1 MKPAV
6 RIIAVVVGLG
16 VVGFVGWRLLGP
28 EGRRPHRLSGYVEGE
43 TLYIGA
49 SSAGPVSL
57 VAVQRGDR
65 VQAGQPLFA
74 LDAAQLTAAR
84 DQAAAQAAVAEAQ
97 LRDAEKGQRPQE
109 LAVYDAERAA
119 AQAQV
124 RQAQADYDRIAPL
137 VRKDIYASA
146 KLDQARAALDTARAN
161 AATVARRKDVGT
173 LGARPDA
180 VSAARAAVA
189 SAREALAATQ
199 SRLDQISPRAPA
211 AARVQDVFYQ
221 PGEWTA
227 ANQPVV
233 ALLPDDRVRLRFFV
247 PEGDVA
253 RYRVGASVRFSCD
266 GCGAERAAR
275 INYVSPRPE
284 FTPPV
289 IYSREA
295 RQRLVFLVEARP
307 DAGAPLAPGQ
317 PVDIAPLEAGSRESG
332 R

>member
-6 RIIAVVVGLG
+6 RIVAVVAGVGL
-16 VVGFVGWRLLGP
+16 VGFLGWRLLGP
-28 EGRRPHRLSGYVEGE
+28 DAHRPHRLSGYVEGE
-43 TLYIGA
+43 TLYVGA
-49 SSAGPVSL
+49 ANAGLVST

-65 VQAGQPLFA
+65 VRAGQPLFA

-84 DQAAAQAAVAEAQ
+84 DQAAAQVAIAQAQ
-97 LRDAEKGQRPQE
+97 LRDAQKGQRPQE

-124 RQAQADYDRIAPL
+124 RQAQADYNRIAPL
-137 VRKDIYASA
+137 VAKGIYAPA
-146 KLDQARAALDTARAN
+146 RLDQVKAALDTARAN
-161 AATVARRKDVGT
+161 AAAVARRKNVGE
-173 LGARPDA
+173 LGQRPDA
-180 VSAARAAVA
+180 VNAAQNAVA
-189 SAREALAATQ
+189 SARETLAAAQ
-199 SRLDQISPRAPA
+199 NRLDQISPKAPA

-233 ALLPDDRVRLRFFV
+233 ALLSDDRVRLRFFV
-247 PEGDVA
+247 PEGEVA
-253 RYRVGASVRFSCD
+253 RYRIGTGVRFTCD
-266 GCGAERAAR
+266 GCGAERGAR

-307 DAGAPLAPGQ
+307 ESGALLAPGQ
-317 PVDIAPLEAGSRESG
+317 PVDITPLGSPSEENG

>member
-6 RIIAVVVGLG
+6 RIVAGVVGLS
-16 VVGFVGWRLLGP
+16 VVAFVGWKLLGP
-28 EGRRPHRLSGYVEGE
+28 DAHRPHRLSGYVEGE
-43 TLYIGA
+43 TLYVGA
-49 SSAGPVSL
+49 ASAGPVSL

-65 VQAGQPLFA
+65 VRAGQPLFA

-84 DQAAAQAAVAEAQ
+84 DQAAAQVAVAEAQ

-119 AQAQV
+119 AEAQV
-124 RQAQADYDRIAPL
+124 RQAQSDYDRIAPL
-137 VRKDIYASA
+137 VRRGIYAPA
-146 KLDQARAALDTARAN
+146 RLDQVKAALDTARAN
-161 AATVARRKDVGT
+161 AAAVARRKAVGT

-180 VSAARAAVA
+180 VNAAQAAVA
-189 SAREALAATQ
+189 SARQTLAAAQ

-233 ALLPDDRVRLRFFV
+233 ALLPDDRVRLRFFA
-247 PEGDVA
+247 PEGEAA
-253 RYRVGASVRFSCD
+253 RYRAGATVRFSCD
-266 GCGAERAAR
+266 GCGAERSAR
-275 INYVSPRPE
+275 INYVSPKPE

-307 DAGAPLAPGQ
+307 DPGPPLAPGQ
-317 PVDIAPLEAGSRESG
+317 PVDVVPLEADR
-332 R
+332 

>member
-6 RIIAVVVGLG
+6 RIVALVAGLG
-16 VVGFVGWRLLGP
+16 LAGFLGWRLLGP
-28 EGRRPHRLSGYVEGE
+28 DAHRPHRLSGYVEGE
-43 TLYIGA
+43 TLYVGA
-49 SSAGPVSL
+49 SNSGLVST

-65 VQAGQPLFA
+65 VRAGQPLFA

-84 DQAAAQAAVAEAQ
+84 DQAAAQVAIAEAQ

-124 RQAQADYDRIAPL
+124 RQAQADFDRVAPL
-137 VRKDIYASA
+137 VRKGIYAPA
-146 KLDQARAALDTARAN
+146 KLDQVKAALDTARAN

-180 VSAARAAVA
+180 VNAAQSAVA
-189 SAREALAATQ
+189 SARETLAAAQ
-199 SRLDQISPRAPA
+199 SRLDQISPRAPT

-221 PGEWTA
+221 PGEWAA

-233 ALLPDDRVRLRFFV
+233 ALLSDDRVRLRFFV
-247 PEGDVA
+247 PEGEVA
-253 RYRVGASVRFSCD
+253 RYRAGATVRFACD
-266 GCGAERAAR
+266 GCGAERTAR
-275 INYVSPRPE
+275 INYVSPRSE

-307 DAGAPLAPGQ
+307 EGGAPLAPGQ
-317 PVDIAPLEAGSRESG
+317 PVDITPLEADR
-332 R
+332 

>member
-1 MKPAV
+1 MKPAA
-6 RIIAVVVGLG
+6 RIVIAVAGLG
-16 VVGFVGWRLLGP
+16 MVGFVGWKLLGP
-28 EGRRPHRLSGYVEGE
+28 DGHRPHRLSGYVEGE
-43 TLYIGA
+43 TLYVGA
-49 SSAGPVSL
+49 ASAGPVSA

-65 VQAGQPLFA
+65 VEAGQPLFA

-84 DQAAAQAAVAEAQ
+84 DQAAAQVAATEAQ

-119 AQAQV
+119 AEAQA
-124 RQAQADYDRIAPL
+124 RQAQADYDRVAPL
-137 VRKDIYASA
+137 VRKGIYAPA
-146 KLDQARAALDTARAN
+146 RLDQVKAALDAARAN
-161 AATVARRKDVGT
+161 AAAVARRKNVGT

-180 VSAARAAVA
+180 VNAARAAVA
-189 SAREALAATQ
+189 SAREALAAAQ
-199 SRLDQISPRAPA
+199 SRLDQISPRAPV

-221 PGEWTA
+221 PGEWIA

-247 PEGDVA
+247 PEGEVA
-253 RYRVGASVRFSCD
+253 RYRIGAGLRFACD
-266 GCGAERAAR
+266 GCGAQRSAR

-307 DAGAPLAPGQ
+307 DPGAPLAPGQ
-317 PVDIAPLEAGSRESG
+317 PVDIVPLAEDGQ
-332 R
+332 

>member
-1 MKPAV
+1 MKPPV
-6 RIIAVVVGLG
+6 RIIAAVAGLA
-16 VVGFVGWRLLGP
+16 VVGFLGWKLLGP
-28 EGRRPHRLSGYVEGE
+28 DAHRPHRLSGYVEGE
-43 TLYIGA
+43 TLYVGA
-49 SSAGPVSL
+49 SNAGLVST

-65 VQAGQPLFA
+65 VKAGQPLFA

-84 DQAAAQAAVAEAQ
+84 DQAAAQVAISEAQ

-119 AQAQV
+119 AEAQV
-124 RQAQADYDRIAPL
+124 RQAQADYDRVAPL
-137 VRKDIYASA
+137 VRKGIYAPA
-146 KLDQARAALDTARAN
+146 KLDQVKAALDTARAN

-180 VSAARAAVA
+180 VNAARSAVA
-189 SAREALAATQ
+189 SANEALTAAQ

-221 PGEWTA
+221 PGEWAA
-227 ANQPVV
+227 ANQPIV
-233 ALLPDDRVRLRFFV
+233 ALLSDSRVRLRFFV
-247 PEGDVA
+247 PEAEVA
-253 RYRVGASVRFSCD
+253 RYRAGTSVRFSCD
-266 GCGAERAAR
+266 GCGGERTAR
-275 INYVSPRPE
+275 INYVSPRSE

-307 DAGAPLAPGQ
+307 DEGASLAVGQ
-317 PVDIAPLEAGSRESG
+317 PVDVVPLEGER
-332 R
+332 

>member
-1 MKPAV
+1 VKPAV
-6 RIIAVVVGLG
+6 RIVAVVAGVGL
-16 VVGFVGWRLLGP
+16 VGFLGWRLLGP
-28 EGRRPHRLSGYVEGE
+28 DAHRPHRLSGYVEGE
-43 TLYIGA
+43 TLYVGA
-49 SSAGPVSL
+49 ANAGLVST

-65 VQAGQPLFA
+65 VRAGQPLFA

-84 DQAAAQAAVAEAQ
+84 DQAAAQVAIAQAQ
-97 LRDAEKGQRPQE
+97 LRDAQKGQRPQE

-124 RQAQADYDRIAPL
+124 RQAQADYNRIAPL
-137 VRKDIYASA
+137 VAKGIYAPA
-146 KLDQARAALDTARAN
+146 RLDQVKAALDTARAN
-161 AATVARRKDVGT
+161 AAAVARRKNVGE
-173 LGARPDA
+173 LGQRPDA
-180 VSAARAAVA
+180 VNAAQNAVA
-189 SAREALAATQ
+189 SARETLAAAQ
-199 SRLDQISPRAPA
+199 NRLDQISPKAPA

-233 ALLPDDRVRLRFFV
+233 ALLSDDRVRLRFFV
-247 PEGDVA
+247 PEGEVA
-253 RYRVGASVRFSCD
+253 RYRIGTGVRFTCD
-266 GCGAERAAR
+266 GCGAERGAR

-307 DAGAPLAPGQ
+307 ESGALLAPGQ
-317 PVDIAPLEAGSRESG
+317 PVDITPLGPPSEENG

>member
-6 RIIAVVVGLG
+6 RIVAVVAGLG
-16 VVGFVGWRLLGP
+16 LAGFLGWRLLGP
-28 EGRRPHRLSGYVEGE
+28 DAHRPHRLSGYVEGE
-43 TLYIGA
+43 TLYVGA
-49 SSAGPVSL
+49 SNSGLVST

-65 VQAGQPLFA
+65 VRAGQPLFA

-84 DQAAAQAAVAEAQ
+84 DQAAAQVAIAEAQ

-124 RQAQADYDRIAPL
+124 RQAQADFDRVAPL
-137 VRKDIYASA
+137 VRKGIYAPA
-146 KLDQARAALDTARAN
+146 KLDQVKAALDTARAN

-180 VSAARAAVA
+180 VNAAQSAVA
-189 SAREALAATQ
+189 SARETLAAAQ
-199 SRLDQISPRAPA
+199 SRLDQISPRAPT

-221 PGEWTA
+221 PGEWAA

-233 ALLPDDRVRLRFFV
+233 ALLSDDRVRLRFFV
-247 PEGDVA
+247 PEGEVP
-253 RYRVGASVRFSCD
+253 RYRAGATVRFACD
-266 GCGAERAAR
+266 GCGAERTAR
-275 INYVSPRPE
+275 INYVSPRSE

-307 DAGAPLAPGQ
+307 EGGAPLAPGQ
-317 PVDIAPLEAGSRESG
+317 PVDITPLGADR
-332 R
+332 

>member
-6 RIIAVVVGLG
+6 RIVAVVAGLALA
-16 VVGFVGWRLLGP
+16 GFLGWRLLGP
-28 EGRRPHRLSGYVEGE
+28 DAHRPHRLSGYVEGE
-43 TLYIGA
+43 TLYVGA
-49 SSAGPVSL
+49 SNSGLVST

-65 VQAGQPLFA
+65 VRAGQPLFA

-84 DQAAAQAAVAEAQ
+84 DQAAAQVAIAEAQ

-124 RQAQADYDRIAPL
+124 RQAQADFDRVAPL
-137 VRKDIYASA
+137 VRKGIYAPA
-146 KLDQARAALDTARAN
+146 KLDQVKAALDTARAN

-180 VSAARAAVA
+180 VNAAQSAVA
-189 SAREALAATQ
+189 SARETLAAAQ
-199 SRLDQISPRAPA
+199 SRLDQISPRAPT

-221 PGEWTA
+221 PGEWAA

-233 ALLPDDRVRLRFFV
+233 ALLSDDRVRLRFFV
-247 PEGDVA
+247 PEGEVA
-253 RYRVGASVRFSCD
+253 RYRAGATVRFACD
-266 GCGAERAAR
+266 GCGAERTAR
-275 INYVSPRPE
+275 INYVSPRSE

-307 DAGAPLAPGQ
+307 EGGAPLAPGQ
-317 PVDIAPLEAGSRESG
+317 PVDITPLGAKR
-332 R
+332 

>member
-6 RIIAVVVGLG
+6 RIAVAMVALVVVGA
-16 VVGFVGWRLLGP
+16 VVWRAFGP
-28 EGRRPHRLSGYVEGE
+28 SAHPPHRLSGYVEGE
-43 TLYIGA
+43 TLYVGA
-49 SSAGPVSL
+49 SGAGLVST

-65 VQAGQPLFA
+65 VRAGQPLFS
-74 LDAAQLTAAR
+74 LDAAQLAAAR
-84 DQAAAQAAVAEAQ
+84 DQAAAQVAIAEAQ
-97 LRDAEKGQRPQE
+97 LKDAETGQRPQE

-124 RQAQADYDRIAPL
+124 RQARADYDRIAPL
-137 VRKDIYASA
+137 VRKGIYAPA
-146 KLDQARAALDTARAN
+146 RLDQVKAALDTATAN
-161 AATVARRKDVGT
+161 AAAIARRKDVGT

-180 VSAARAAVA
+180 VNAARAAVA
-189 SAREALAATQ
+189 SAREAAVAAQ
-199 SRLDQISPRAPA
+199 NRLDLISPKAPT

-221 PGEWTA
+221 AGEWTA

-233 ALLPDDRVRLRFFV
+233 ALLSDDRVRLRFFV
-247 PEGDVA
+247 PEAEVA
-253 RYRVGASVRFSCD
+253 RYRVGTAVRFDCD
-266 GCGAERAAR
+266 GCGPTHAAR
-275 INYVSPRPE
+275 VNYVSPKPE

-307 DAGAPLAPGQ
+307 EGGATLAPGQ
-317 PVDIAPLEAGSRESG
+317 PVDIVPLAEPG

>member
-1 MKPAV
+1 MKPAI
-6 RIIAVVVGLG
+6 RIVAVVAGVGLA
-16 VVGFVGWRLLGP
+16 GFLGWRLLGP
-28 EGRRPHRLSGYVEGE
+28 DAHRPHRLSGYVEGE
-43 TLYIGA
+43 TLYVGA
-49 SSAGPVSL
+49 ANAGLVST

-65 VQAGQPLFA
+65 VRAGQPLFA

-84 DQAAAQAAVAEAQ
+84 DQAAAQVAIAQAQ

-119 AQAQV
+119 TEAQI
-124 RQAQADYDRIAPL
+124 RQARSDYDRIAPL
-137 VRKDIYASA
+137 VAKGIYAPA
-146 KLDQARAALDTARAN
+146 RLDQAKAALDTARAN
-161 AATVARRKDVGT
+161 AAAVARRKTVGG

-180 VSAARAAVA
+180 VAAAQSAVA
-189 SAREALAATQ
+189 SARETLTAAQ
-199 SRLDQISPRAPA
+199 SRLDQISPKAPA

-221 PGEWTA
+221 PGEWAA

-233 ALLPDDRVRLRFFV
+233 ALLSDDRVRLRFFA
-247 PEGDVA
+247 PEAEVA
-253 RYRVGASVRFSCD
+253 RYRPGTIVRFSCD
-266 GCGAERAAR
+266 GCGAERSAR
-275 INYVSPRPE
+275 INYVSPRSE

-307 DAGAPLAPGQ
+307 EPGPALAPGQ
-317 PVDIAPLEAGSRESG
+317 PVDIVPLDDSSKGDG